1 MLFLVI
7 CADGKWKGIITSFN
21 LIIFCCLTTVY
32 NIRFFKY
39 FPLPCLLLCRSW
51 SLFKICYLKR
61 FISFFNKTK
70 CSLIHPSTW
79 LSRKIYYY
87 IMRVYTEEYSW
98 RLILHMLYWL
108 HSFVYTGRKFTKTNT
123 FDFSFLLFSYFCRGE
138 LIEINL
144 SLNYFASTRI

>member
-7 CADGKWKGIITSFN
+7 CVDGKWKGIITAFN

-51 SLFKICYLKR
+51 WLFKICYLKR

-70 CSLIHPSTW
+70 CSLLHPSIW

-87 IMRVYTEEYSW
+87 IKRVYTDEYSR

-108 HSFVYTGRKFTKTNT
+108 HSFVYTGKNLKKPTRLIFH
-123 FDFSFLLFSYFCRGE
+123 FFCFHIFVE
-138 LIEINL
+138 VN
-144 SLNYFASTRI
+144 